1 MSRSRPAV
9 VVLSPHFDDAPL
21 SLGQSMLNGELA
33 SERVVV
39 GIIFGRT
46 NWQRWFHPTPRRTP
60 IVSAI
65 RRAEEMVNARRFGY
79 RCRVARLPEVILR
92 TGEMDSATF
101 LDPSSNPIPD
111 DLDGSMISDI
121 EAVIQPWISGADR
134 IIAPLGV
141 GGHLD
146 HRLVRE
152 AARGLVDADRL
163 EFYEDR
169 PYASYA
175 SDDFI
180 ATLASNVDPAI
191 VAHDMSSTDTRNKA
205 STTWYPSQFDQYFV
219 NAMTADH
226 DAGRAERVWRQPR

>member
-1 MSRSRPAV
+1 MSRAQPTV

-21 SLGQSMLNGELA
+21 SLGQSMLDGELS

-46 NWQRWFHPTPRRTP
+46 NWQQWFHPTPRRTP
-60 IVSAI
+60 VVSAI

-79 RCRVARLPEVILR
+79 RCRVVRLPEVILR

-101 LDPSSNPIPD
+101 LDPSPNPPPD
-111 DLDGSMISDI
+111 DLDASMIDDI
-121 EAVIQPWISGADR
+121 AAAIQPWISNTGR
-134 IIAPLGV
+134 IMAPLGV

-152 AARGLVDADRL
+152 AARQLIDADRL

-175 SDDFI
+175 SDAFI
-180 ATLASNVDPAI
+180 AELASHVDPALI
-191 VAHDMSSTDTRNKA
+191 AHDMSSPDTRDKA

-226 DAGRAERVWRQPR
+226 DAGRTERVWRRPR